1 MTRDERSAQAAGIAG
16 LSFIAAALCVPL
28 AYLSTQFRH
37 VAPQVR
43 EWLIVNVEAA
53 HQVVAAWIA

>member
-28 AYLSTQFRH
+28 AYLSTQFRIY
-37 VAPQVR
+37 APQVR
-43 EWLIVNVEAA
+43 DWLLVNVDAA
-53 HQVVAAWIA
+53 HQVIAAWIA